1 MNGNKTLLINEKEV
15 ARLFENNLSL
25 SVDIVERAFARRAA
39 GDVHLPD
46 KISQI
51 FDEKTQNRIN
61 CMPSTLISEKVC
73 GVKWV
78 AVFPENPLQN
88 LRNVTGTMILSEI
101 EHGFTVSVMD
111 GTYITGIRTAT
122 VGAVAAKYLAK
133 ADAKSVGFIGAGQ
146 EARRHFEMLKLVRP
160 SIDTCRVSSR
170 RESTASAFI
179 DALANKYPDVKFIN
193 CKDDYE
199 SAVLDADIIVT
210 AVSTQKDLLKAAWVK
225 PGAFYIHVG
234 GWEDEFAV
242 AEKAD
247 KIVCDEW
254 EAVKHRSQT
263 LSRMYVNG
271 LLKDSDIYSNLGEI
285 ISGKKPGR
293 ENDEEFI
300 YFNSVGL
307 AFIDVEYANTV
318 YEYCRENGLGT
329 EFEFN

>member
-1 MNGNKTLLINEKEV
+1 MNKNKTLLISEKEI
-15 ARLFENNLSL
+15 ASIFENNLGL
-25 SVDIVERAFARRAA
+25 AVDIVERAFLRRAKD
-39 GDVHLPD
+39 DVYLPD

-61 CMPSTLISEKVC
+61 CMPSTLVSERVC

-78 AVFPENPLQN
+78 AVFPENPLKN
-88 LRNVTGTMILSEI
+88 MRNVTGTMILSEI
-101 EHGFTVSVMD
+101 DCGTTLSVMD

-122 VGAVAAKYLAK
+122 VGAVAAKYLARE
-133 ADAKSVGFIGAGQ
+133 DSRTVGFIGAGH

-170 RESTASAFI
+170 RESTVAAFI
-179 DALANKYPDVKFIN
+179 ADMSKKYPEVEFVN
-193 CKDDYE
+193 CADNYE
-199 SAVLDADIIVT
+199 SAVSSADIIVT
-210 AVSTQKDLLKAAWVK
+210 ATSTQKDLLKAAWVK
-225 PGAFYIHVG
+225 PGATYIHVG

-263 LSRMYVNG
+263 LSRMYVAG
-271 LLKDSDIYSNLGEI
+271 RLRDEDIYSNLSDVI
-285 ISGKKPGR
+285 LGKKAGR
-293 ENDEEFI
+293 ENGTEFI

-307 AFIDVEYANTV
+307 AFIDVEFAKTV
-318 YEYCRENGLGT
+318 YDYCRAAGLGT
-329 EFEFN
+329 EFEF